1 MNGLWAFLLDSMGS
15 QEMLIV
21 GVLAILLFG
30 ERLPEIGRKVGKS
43 LTEFKRNIRG
53 IQEEFTGALT
63 GVDNT
68 INSSSSASSY
78 SATRSEVV
86 DDGDE
91 ATAPKFVP
99 PPRPPQPPQ
108 A

>member
-1 MNGLWAFLLDSMGS
+1 MIGLWAFLLDSMGS

-30 ERLPEIGRKVGKS
+30 EKLPEVGRKIGKS

-53 IQEEFTGALT
+53 IQDEFTGALT

-68 INSSSSASSY
+68 VNSSSTSY
-78 SATRSEVV
+78 SSTKSEVV